1 MMSLNKEVMS
11 SNLIP
16 VRMACQLAKTKLV
29 SDTTE
34 SNEEAVGAV
43 CSLRRLF
50 FIFAFRKI

>member
-50 FIFAFRKI
+50 IIFAFRKI